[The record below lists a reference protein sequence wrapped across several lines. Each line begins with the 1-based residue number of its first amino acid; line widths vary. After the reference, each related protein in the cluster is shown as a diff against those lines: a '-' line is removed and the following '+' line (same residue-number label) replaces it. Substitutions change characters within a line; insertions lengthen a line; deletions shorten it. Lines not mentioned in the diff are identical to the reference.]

1 MTSLI
6 VVIIAILIVPHD
18 GTSSNCQSLKKKDS
32 INDCLAG
39 LLVQTDLGWIHGHTN
54 GAKVREWTGIPYAV
68 PPVGLLRW
76 TDPISPLSDQSGG
89 NCIYQ
94 ATFNAPG
101 CSQICTLPPGTCP
114 VTVSEDCLYLS
125 VWAPLNQ
132 SSFHP
137 DGYPV
142 IFWIHGGSFTQGLG
156 NTPLYN
162 GTNFA
167 IKNVITVV
175 INYRLG
181 ALGFLASKSMTGN
194 YGIKDQRLALQWTM
208 RNIAVFGGNPN
219 NITIAG
225 QRYL

>member
-1 MTSLI
+1 MTSVIL
-6 VVIIAILIVPHD
+6 VIITALLVPHD
-18 GTSSNCQSLKKKDS
+18 GIRSSCQSLRKKS
-32 INDCLAG
+32 SVNDISAG
-39 LLVQTDLGWIHGHTN
+39 LLVQTDQGWIQGHIN
-54 GAKVREWTGIPYAV
+54 GGNVREWTGIPYAV
-68 PPVGLLRW
+68 PPVGTLRW
-76 TDPISPLSDQSGG
+76 TDPVSPLPDQSGG
-89 NCIYQ
+89 NCYIYQ
-94 ATFNAPG
+94 ASFNAPG

-125 VWAPLNQ
+125 IWAPLNQ

-137 DGYPV
+137 EGYPV
-142 IFWIHGGSFTQGLG
+142 IFWIHGGTFTQGLG

-181 ALGFLASKSMTGN
+181 AFGFLASKSMTGN
-194 YGIKDQRLALQWTM
+194 YGIKDQRLALQWTK

-225 QRYL
+225 QR